1 MSINNEKLRI
11 RVKRVMVAIM
21 SVLLVLSLVTTIS
34 FDVAALPAYAAGE
47 EAAAPAEQAPAEAA
61 PAEGQAAAAPAE
73 GEAAAAPAAGEAAAP
88 AAGEAAAAPAEGAAT
103 PAEGAA
109 TAPAEGEAAA
119 GTEGDQ
125 AAAETEEEP
134 VSSDPL
140 DTGLRRQ
147 TEAPDIS
154 ATSAIVMSG
163 STSEVV
169 YEKHAERKMSP
180 GKITMLMNAMVV
192 IDNMYNDAELSNT
205 VDITED
211 LMQYG
216 DTFQVGES
224 VSVGDLLQA
233 MLVGGSDQAAEALAT
248 YSASSRKIFIKEM
261 NSKARERGLM
271 DTQFSNPKGSYNA
284 KTYSTARDCAVIVQA
299 AMRYQLIKDYF
310 AKRTIRVKAVSQ
322 AGEREI
328 PMRNTNPL
336 LTGTKQS
343 ELYSL
348 TKGGILGKVGDPV
361 KGVQYAGAATVDDM
375 QLIVVLMDSKA
386 SKAAYEAKA
395 LFQYGDTKVTRN
407 TIVKAGKK
415 VGKARVRGG
424 NITHVNAYTETKGFA
439 YVPPEGSNDLVQTEV
454 VMYDDLEAPLKEGS
468 KVGEFRIYVA
478 DELKGTVDLVTKTE
492 VTRGWWPS
500 RYYISNFTT
509 VIIGIVLF
517 LILLLIL
524 RIIYVRKRRDKIRA
538 IKRERRLREM
548 ARQQLA
554 MEEDRRRRN
563 WTDRTGISDQ
573 QLGPRTGD
581 LREMARRE
589 TRREELIAEAART
602 GASPKTIVKKKAKTE
617 KKREAAREKAKKKN
631 TSTDVRN

>member
-1 MSINNEKLRI
+1 MSHNNEKLRI

-21 SVLLVLSLVTTIS
+21 SVLLVLTLVTTIS
-34 FDVAALPAYAAGE
+34 FDVALNAAFAVGEE
-47 EAAAPAEQAPAEAA
+47 EAAAETAA
-61 PAEGQAAAAPAE
+61 PAEGEAAAAGEGAAAAPAE
-73 GEAAAAPAAGEAAAP
+73 GEAAAAGDAAATGEAAD
-88 AAGEAAAAPAEGAAT
+88 EE
-103 PAEGAA
+103 
-109 TAPAEGEAAA
+109 
-119 GTEGDQ
+119 Q
-125 AAAETEEEP
+125 ADEEEP
-134 VSSDPL
+134 LSSDPL
-140 DTGLRRQ
+140 DTGLRRK
-147 TEAPDIS
+147 TEAPEIS
-154 ATSAIVMSG
+154 ASSAIVMSG

-169 YEKHAERKMSP
+169 YEKHSERKMSP

-211 LMQYG
+211 LMQFG
-216 DTFQVGES
+216 DTFKVGES

-233 MLVGGSDQAAEALAT
+233 MLVGGSNQAAEALAT

-261 NSKARERGLM
+261 NSKAMELGLM

-284 KTYSTARDCAVIVQA
+284 KTYSTAKDCAVIAQA

-310 AKRTIRVKAVSQ
+310 AKRTVEVTAVSSS
-322 AGEREI
+322 GERKVSF
-328 PMRNTNPL
+328 RNTNPL

-343 ELYSL
+343 ELYNL

-361 KGVQYAGAATVDDM
+361 EGVQYAGVATVDDM
-375 QLIVVLMDSKA
+375 QLIVVLMDSREKRV
-386 SKAAYEAKA
+386 AYEAKS
-395 LFQYGDTKVTRN
+395 LLQYGDTKVTRN
-407 TIVKAGKK
+407 TIVKADKK

-424 NITHVNAYTETKGFA
+424 NITHVKAYTETKGFA
-439 YVPPEGSNDLVQTEV
+439 YVPPEGSNDLVRTEV
-454 VMYDDLEAPLKEGS
+454 VMYDDLKAPLKEGS

-492 VTRGWWPS
+492 VKRGWWPS
-500 RYYISNFTT
+500 RYYISNFAT
-509 VIIGIVLF
+509 VMICIG
-517 LILLLIL
+517 LLLIAAL
-524 RIIYVRKRRDKIRA
+524 IARILYVRKRREKVKAAR
-538 IKRERRLREM
+538 RERRLREM

-563 WTDRTGISDQ
+563 WTDRTGVAGD

-581 LREMARRE
+581 LRAMARRE

-602 GASPKTIVKKKAKTE
+602 GASPKTIVRKKAKAE

-631 TSTDVRN
+631 TSTDVHN